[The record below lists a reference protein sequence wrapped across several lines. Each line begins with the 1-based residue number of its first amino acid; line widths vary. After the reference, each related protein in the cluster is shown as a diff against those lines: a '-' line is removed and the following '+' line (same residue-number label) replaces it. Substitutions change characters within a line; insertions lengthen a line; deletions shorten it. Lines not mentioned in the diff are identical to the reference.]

1 MSCRRTS
8 SAVRTHEGGELM
20 TYILNSAKT
29 MRNLRVY
36 AGAFNQGPYVSMVQ
50 DSRVLTFTDVN
61 GAPQNV
67 DMKPGST
74 FYHDGMGLL
83 ATVQGG
89 AGSSY
94 LLDQPAP
101 STGGSYQNWYSTD
114 KTTTKGRNSS
124 GVHGSDVV
132 IAGML
137 VPDSVNYIYVSP
149 LDDAGNPDYYV
160 YVDTLQPERGVHP
173 YTRDILIGSFKTVP
187 RTLDLFKR
195 TGRVIPDFAT
205 RVRYL
210 EGVLRAGRSAGSSV
224 QDDRIAKLITRL
236 VNFETWA
243 NGPGHFGSPP
253 AVGSSTVYVEDDF
266 VQAGDQA

>member
-1 MSCRRTS
+1 
-8 SAVRTHEGGELM
+8 M

-114 KTTTKGRNSS
+114 KTTAKGRNSS
-124 GVHGSDVV
+124 GVQGSDIV

-137 VPDSVNYIYVSP
+137 VPDAVHYIYLSLV
-149 LDDAGNPDYYV
+149 DDAGNPDYYA
-160 YVDTLQPERGVHP
+160 YVDTIQPERGVHP
-173 YTRDILIGSFKTVP
+173 YTRDLSIGSFKTVP
-187 RTLDLFKR
+187 RTLDLNKT
-195 TGRVIPDFAT
+195 TGRPIMDINT
-205 RVRYL
+205 RVRNL
-210 EGVLRAGRSAGSSV
+210 EGVVRAGRAAGSSV
-224 QDDRIAKLITRL
+224 QDDRLAKLVARL
-236 VNFETWA
+236 VAFETWA
-243 NGPGHFGSPP
+243 NSGGHFGSPP
-253 AVGSSTVYVEDDF
+253 AVGSSTVYTEDQF
-266 VQAGDQA
+266 IQAGDQA

>member
-1 MSCRRTS
+1 
-8 SAVRTHEGGELM
+8 M

-29 MRNLRVY
+29 MRNLRLY
-36 AGAFNQGPYVSMVQ
+36 AGALNQGPYIGTTQ
-50 DSRVLTFTDVN
+50 DSRVLQIMDAN
-61 GAPQNV
+61 QNPSV
-67 DMKPGST
+67 ADLKPGAT
-74 FYHDGMGLL
+74 VYHDGLGLL
-83 ATVQGG
+83 ATIQGG
-89 AGSSY
+89 AGSQY
-94 LLDQPAP
+94 VMDQPAP
-101 STGGSYQNWYSTD
+101 STASPYQNWYSSD
-114 KTTTKGRNSS
+114 HTTTKGRNSS
-124 GVHGSDVV
+124 GVQGSDVV

-137 VPDSVNYIYVSP
+137 VPDSVNYIYLSP

-173 YTRDILIGSFKTVP
+173 YTRDISIGSFKTVP